1 MLGVL
6 VTLAVLSLG
15 VLLLLRCLAAWGA
28 GGRLVSLASL
38 AQGEARSGEE
48 GVPGWQ
54 VFLWSFGFRV
64 LLVGA
69 GMLAAVLLSQG
80 ELSPEGAF
88 RQLLRW
94 DGNHYKNLVELG
106 YAGYVAIGNSLT
118 NPLGGTELFPTIGEG
133 GELWYTPKWYSPIW
147 QLRRLKELAK
157 MIDSSESKV
166 KPLDN

>member
-28 GGRLVSLASL
+28 GGRLVSLVSL

-64 LLVGA
+64 LLVGT

-106 YAGYVAIGNSLT
+106 YAGYVENGQH
-118 NPLGGTELFPTIGEG
+118 LFLVFFPGYVWAVR
-133 GELWYTPKWYSPIW
+133 L
-147 QLRRLKELAK
+147 LRLLIPSTQAL
-157 MIDSSESKV
+157 SSR
-166 KPLDN
+166 

>member
-106 YAGYVAIGNSLT
+106 YAGYMENGQHLFLVFFPGYVWAVRLLRLLVPDTQAAEIG
-118 NPLGGTELFPTIGEG
+118 
-133 GELWYTPKWYSPIW
+133 
-147 QLRRLKELAK
+147 RAH
-157 MIDSSESKV
+157 V
-166 KPLDN
+166 